1 MAAQRITTAA
11 LSVLVVALTG
21 CGSQIIDRVV
31 ERAPDVVETTTTT
44 TEATPATTTTV
55 ATTVDAQPPVEIT
68 TTTASFPVA
77 EPVEPVLVDDID
89 PMLDEI
95 DAALAE
101 LDQLFND
108 AAAALAAEEG
118 EFIP

>member
-1 MAAQRITTAA
+1 MATQRITAVA

-21 CGSQIIDRVV
+21 CGSHVIDRVV
-31 ERAPDVVETTTTT
+31 EQSPE
-44 TEATPATTTTV
+44 EGTTTTV
-55 ATTVDAQPPVEIT
+55 TTPGASTTVVSTPGPMGTQSPVEAAPPT
-68 TTTASFPVA
+68 VALPAVESTAPGVIDG
-77 EPVEPVLVDDID
+77 LD

-95 DAALAE
+95 DQALAE

-118 EFIP
+118 VFIP

>member
-1 MAAQRITTAA
+1 MAARRITTAA

-31 ERAPDVVETTTTT
+31 EKAPDVVETTTT

-55 ATTVDAQPPVEIT
+55 ATTVDIQRPVEIT

>member
-1 MAAQRITTAA
+1 MAAQRITMAA

-21 CGSQIIDRVV
+21 CGSQVIDRVV
-31 ERAPDVVETTTTT
+31 EKTPDGVGTT
-44 TEATPATTTTV
+44 TTTTV
-55 ATTVDAQPPVEIT
+55 ATLAT
-68 TTTASFPVA
+68 TTTVDPQPTTTSAAFPVV
-77 EPVEPVLVDDID
+77 EVVPPVPVDDID

-101 LDQLFND
+101 LDQLFNN